1 MRQASPFPRLHA
13 ARQRAR
19 LLVAL
24 LLSTCALPAM
34 AAPDWDIAGL
44 KLGMTEA
51 EVRAAFL
58 AYNPKGKIFAQSLT
72 SSYSD
77 KVSNFRTPPFLSRME
92 LRVTDKAI
100 HIPLYVW
107 FSGTGAGGE
116 PRAIAIVRHEANLA
130 NPPAAAQF
138 MQSLVAK
145 YGQPTAADSARTP
158 YWEEPG
164 KPSCIRVTHG
174 IANPFAL
181 NLTYKSELS
190 EGVDTLE
197 RRQQG
202 SGGGGTPVGMPADL
216 TRCGAHLFYYGT
228 NTDPTNTF
236 TGVMIDVGAVVAAT
250 HAREA
255 WVGQLE
261 ADALRKR
268 ADQGQVP
275 RL

>member
-1 MRQASPFPRLHA
+1 MRQASPTLPFHA
-13 ARQRAR
+13 TRHRAR
-19 LLVAL
+19 RLVAL
-24 LLSTCALPAM
+24 LLSVSALPAM

-44 KLGMTEA
+44 ELGMTEA
-51 EVRAAFL
+51 QVRAAFL

-72 SSYSD
+72 STYSD
-77 KVSNFRTPPFLSRME
+77 KVDSFRTPPFLSRME

-116 PRAIAIVRHEANLA
+116 PRAIAIARHEANLP
-130 NPPAAAQF
+130 NPPSASQF

-145 YGQPTAADSARTP
+145 YGQPTTADSARTP

-174 IANPFAL
+174 LDNPFAS

-190 EGVDTLE
+190 EGVHALE

-202 SGGGGTPVGMPADL
+202 SGGGGTAVGLPADL
-216 TRCGAHLFYYGT
+216 GQCGAHLYYYGT
-228 NTDPTNTF
+228 TTDPANSF
-236 TGVMIDVGAVVAAT
+236 TGVMIDVGAVAAAMR
-250 HAREA
+250 AREA

-261 ADALRKR
+261 ADAIRKR
-268 ADQGQVP
+268 AGRGQVP